1 MCGRFSLTATPDDV
15 RALFAYIDLPNFP
28 PRYNIAPTQPI
39 ATVRRE
45 HGERHFALVRWGLV
59 PSWVKDPASF
69 SLLINAR
76 AETAAEKPSFRAAMR
91 HHRCLIPASGF
102 YEWRRTPEGK
112 QPYWISPA
120 DGGLMAFAG
129 LWDTWSDPD
138 GGDIDTGAVLTTTAN
153 KTIGRIHHR
162 MPAILMPE
170 AFDDWLDTGNVMVR
184 DAKKLLVP
192 APEDYLTAIPVS
204 PRVNKVSNDD
214 PDLQDEVEPED
225 RTVRTERSDK
235 PKKASAGAAKPDDGQ
250 MDLF

>member
-39 ATVRRE
+39 ATVRLD
-45 HGERHFALVRWGLV
+45 HGERRFALVRWGLV

-76 AETAAEKPSFRAAMR
+76 AETAADKPSFRAAMR

-120 DGGLMAFAG
+120 YGGLMAFAG

-153 KTIGRIHHR
+153 RTIGQIHHR
-162 MPAILMPE
+162 MPAILMPD
-170 AFDDWLDTGNVMVR
+170 AFDAWLDTGNVMAR
-184 DAKKLLVP
+184 DATTMLAP
-192 APEDYLTAIPVS
+192 APEDYLTAVPVS

-214 PDLQDEVEPED
+214 ADLQNEVEPEEA
-225 RTVRTERSDK
+225 TTPEK
-235 PKKASAGAAKPDDGQ
+235 PKRAAAAASKPGDGQ

>member
-1 MCGRFSLTATPDDV
+1 MCGRFSLTATPGDV
-15 RALFAYIDLPNFP
+15 RALFAYIDQPNFP

-39 ATVRRE
+39 ATVRKE
-45 HGERHFALVRWGLV
+45 HGQRRFVLVRWGLV

-76 AETAAEKPSFRAAMR
+76 AETAAGKPSFRAAMR

-112 QPYWISPA
+112 QPFWISPS

-138 GGDIDTGAVLTTTAN
+138 GGDIDTGAILTTVAN
-153 KTIGRIHHR
+153 KTIGKIHSR
-162 MPAILMPE
+162 MPAILMQD
-170 AFDDWLDTGNVMVR
+170 AFEDWLDTANVT
-184 DAKKLLVP
+184 AKEATKMLVP
-192 APEDYLTAIPVS
+192 APEDYLTAVPVS
-204 PRVNKVSNDD
+204 SRVNKVAYDD
-214 PDLQDEVEPED
+214 PDLQKPVEVERADGVEQN
-225 RTVRTERSDK
+225 RERPRRSAAAPQASD
-235 PKKASAGAAKPDDGQ
+235 DQ

>member
-1 MCGRFSLTATPDDV
+1 MCGRFSLTATPEDV

-129 LWDTWSDPD
+129 LWETWSDPD
-138 GGDIDTGAVLTTTAN
+138 GGDIDTGAVLTTPAN
-153 KTIGRIHHR
+153 RTIGQIHHR

-170 AFDDWLDTGNVMVR
+170 AFDDWLDTGNVMAR
-184 DAKKLLVP
+184 DATKMLVP
-192 APEDYLTAIPVS
+192 APEDYLTAVPVS
-204 PRVNKVSNDD
+204 ARVNKVSNDD
-214 PDLQDEVEPED
+214 PDLQSEVEPE
-225 RTVRTERSDK
+225 K
-235 PKKASAGAAKPDDGQ
+235 PVTQATKSEKRKRAFASVSKPGDGQ